1 MSYVIKYRSLINMN
15 GRLYDP
21 LIGRMLSPDI
31 VIQDAHNSQA
41 FNRYSYCFNNPLRFT
56 DPSGYVTTIP
66 PEFKTYYYPELI
78 GNYDAYIDK
87 LTELGA
93 KNIDIH
99 NTDESEGKTTTT
111 ISWSVG
117 DNSFQMTIVD
127 HMLRDYSQYCSNS
140 CVADAFAAQEARLNG
155 NKDLTPENIM
165 SWGGENSCNV
175 GLNTSDIILMFLKE
189 STVYKNNRLVY
200 MIMKPEEHPI
210 SYFEKRAY
218 DEMYMNHGIF
228 FNFYNNYIG
237 HVVNASNVTQ
247 FTLNGVPLGY
257 EIRIWDSGLD
267 TKGNVGGFRPLS
279 FFDPKKLNGKFGT
292 FFKIN
297 N

>member
-31 VIQDAHNSQA
+31 VIQDEQNSQA
-41 FNRYSYCFNNPLRFT
+41 FNRYSYCLNNSLRFT

-66 PEFKTYYYPELI
+66 PEFEIYYYPELI
-78 GNYDAYIDK
+78 GSYDAYIDK
-87 LTELGA
+87 LTEAGA
-93 KNIDIH
+93 KNINIH
-99 NTDESEGKTTTT
+99 NTDESEGITTTT

-165 SWGGENSCNV
+165 SWRDNSCNV
-175 GLNTSDIILMFLKE
+175 GLNPYNTLKMFLNK
-189 STVYKNNRLVY
+189 SKVYRTTTDYSDYYPVNGLG
-200 MIMKPEEHPI
+200 
-210 SYFEKRAY
+210 SYEKRAFI
-218 DEMYMNHGIF
+218 EMNRKCGIF
-228 FNFYNNYIG
+228 FHFYNDNNIG

>member
-1 MSYVIKYRSLINMN
+1 MN

-31 VIQDAHNSQA
+31 VIQDEQNSQA
-41 FNRYSYCFNNPLRFT
+41 FNRYSYCLNNSLRFT

-66 PEFKTYYYPELI
+66 PEFEIYYYPELI

-155 NKDLTPENIM
+155 NKDLTPENIR
-165 SWGGENSCNV
+165 SWGGGELLQCW
-175 GLNTSDIILMFLKE
+175 T
-189 STVYKNNRLVY
+189 
-200 MIMKPEEHPI
+200 EH
-210 SYFEKRAY
+210 K
-218 DEMYMNHGIF
+218 
-228 FNFYNNYIG
+228 
-237 HVVNASNVTQ
+237 
-247 FTLNGVPLGY
+247 
-257 EIRIWDSGLD
+257 
-267 TKGNVGGFRPLS
+267 
-279 FFDPKKLNGKFGT
+279 
-292 FFKIN
+292 
-297 N
+297 

>member
-1 MSYVIKYRSLINMN
+1 
-15 GRLYDP
+15 
-21 LIGRMLSPDI
+21 
-31 VIQDAHNSQA
+31 
-41 FNRYSYCFNNPLRFT
+41 
-56 DPSGYVTTIP
+56 
-66 PEFKTYYYPELI
+66 
-78 GNYDAYIDK
+78 
-87 LTELGA
+87 
-93 KNIDIH
+93 
-99 NTDESEGKTTTT
+99 
-111 ISWSVG
+111 
-117 DNSFQMTIVD
+117 
-127 HMLRDYSQYCSNS
+127 
-140 CVADAFAAQEARLNG
+140 
-155 NKDLTPENIM
+155 
-165 SWGGENSCNV
+165 
-175 GLNTSDIILMFLKE
+175 MFLKE
-189 STVYKNNRLVY
+189 STVYKNNHLVY